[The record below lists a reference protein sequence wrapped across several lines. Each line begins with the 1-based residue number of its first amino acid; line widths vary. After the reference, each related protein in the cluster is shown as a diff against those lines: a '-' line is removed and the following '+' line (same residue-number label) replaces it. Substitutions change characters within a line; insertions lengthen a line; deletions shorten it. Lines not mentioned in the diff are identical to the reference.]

1 MPVRVRYSNKKRWV
15 LIYYFLTDLEST
27 IKQIGEKEGVS
38 EAMMSTLTDRYF
50 DLKTN
55 LRPEALRL
63 GSAEAFS
70 EHYKHI
76 RL

>member
-1 MPVRVRYSNKKRWV
+1 MPIRARHSDKKRWV
-15 LIYYFLTDLEST
+15 LIYYFLTDLDST

-38 EAMMSTLTDRYF
+38 ESMVSNLTDRYF

-70 EHYKHI
+70 EHYKNI
-76 RL
+76 KL

>member
-1 MPVRVRYSNKKRWV
+1 MPVRVRHSDKKRWV

-38 EAMMSTLTDRYF
+38 ESMMSNLTDRYF
-50 DLKTN
+50 DLKVN

-70 EHYKHI
+70 EHYKNI

>member
-1 MPVRVRYSNKKRWV
+1 MPVIVRHSDKKRWV
-15 LIYYFLTDLEST
+15 LIYYFLIDLDST

-38 EAMMSTLTDRYF
+38 ESMMSNLTDRYF

-70 EHYKHI
+70 EHYKNI
-76 RL
+76 SL

>member
-1 MPVRVRYSNKKRWV
+1 MPVRVRHSDKKRWV

-38 EAMMSTLTDRYF
+38 ESMMSNLTDRYF
-50 DLKTN
+50 DLKVN
-55 LRPEALRL
+55 LRPEALSL

-70 EHYKHI
+70 DHFKNI
-76 RL
+76 KL